1 MSRSAA
7 LTCSVSAGALFSLL
21 AWGPT
26 AVAAPVTHHG
36 LWPTADTEGW
46 TCRLCPDQ
54 SRRDISITAGVG
66 YVSEESPRFGDYTG
80 LDSEGG
86 YGIGAAQMRY
96 RDGEKRYF
104 EAEIDNAG
112 LDSRHL
118 AARGGEQGE
127 YHVELNYRRT
137 PHFVAE
143 GAQTVFTRVSSQT
156 LALPSAWEPSSST
169 RSMELDN
176 ILYHLPLGVD
186 RDTFTMKATGHHQ
199 SAWQYGLDYHRT
211 EQSGHRLQGASFQ
224 TQASILPIPVDRS
237 TDQVQARI
245 GYVQESWQMQ
255 VALFNSSFKNQ
266 ASSVNWQNPFTPLAE
281 GGDWGQMAME
291 PTNSASQLILSG
303 SWQPLRM
310 LHGSGRVS
318 VGRMEQNEWFLEP
331 TVNPVIGFV
340 DLPGT
345 DLDGRVDTLNGHV
358 RLVLRPLSR
367 LTMTGELWVD
377 ERDNRT
383 ARIEYPQV
391 RTDLALAQARW
402 NNPYSF
408 KRQGGK
414 ARADLKT
421 GARTSIAAG
430 ASREEFDR
438 TWQETEKTSTTDYWG
453 ELRADP
459 VDRLNAHLRFG
470 QERRRFMENYTPLPD
485 LTSPENPLLRKFHL
499 GERDRDFAR
508 ASLSYQP
515 RSNVSVALSLDYAA
529 DDYHNTLIGLTG
541 AHDISQTLDLS
552 STPIDNL
559 TVYAFFSRQRIDSQ
573 QSGSERFSL
582 PDWTG
587 RQKDTVLTSGFG
599 LEQRELKESIDVGL
613 DFSNSRGNGIM
624 EVRTRA
630 TTPGFPELKTN
641 IQTLQLY
648 SRYRVNETFSLRLD
662 YWYEKFSM
670 NDFFIDNIAPD
681 TLANVLSVGQEANDY
696 SVHVAGLSVIYRF

>member
-1 MSRSAA
+1 MRRYPD
-7 LTCSVSAGALFSLL
+7 LTCSVSGLVTLL
-21 AWGPT
+21 LCT
-26 AVAAPVTHHG
+26 QAVAAPPSHG
-36 LWPTADTEGW
+36 LWPTADSDGW
-46 TCRLCPDQ
+46 DCSQCPEQ

-80 LDSEGG
+80 LDSEGAFA
-86 YGIGAAQMRY
+86 IGAADVRY
-96 RDGEKRYF
+96 RDGQKRFF
-104 EAEIDNAG
+104 EAAIDNAG

-127 YHVELNYRRT
+127 YEVELDYRRT
-137 PHFVAE
+137 PHFIAE
-143 GAQTVFTRVSSQT
+143 GARTVYTGVSSQT
-156 LALPSAWEPSSST
+156 LALPPSWEPAGST
-169 RSMELDN
+169 RSMDLESN
-176 ILYHLPLGVD
+176 LYDLPLGVD
-186 RDTFTMKATGHHQ
+186 RDTFSIAATGHHQ
-199 SAWQYGLDYHRT
+199 SAWQYGLDYHRI

-224 TQASILPIPVDRS
+224 TNASILPIPVDRT

-255 VALFNSSFKNQ
+255 VAFLNSSFKNNDS
-266 ASSVNWQNPFTPLAE
+266 AINWQNPFTPLAE
-281 GGDWGQMAME
+281 GGDWGRMALE
-291 PTNSASQLILSG
+291 PANSASQLIVSG
-303 SWQPLRM
+303 SWQPLNM
-310 LHGSGRVS
+310 LQGSGRVS
-318 VGRMEQNEWFLEP
+318 VGRMEQNEWFLAP

-345 DLDGRVDTLNGHV
+345 DLDGQVDTLNGHL
-358 RLVLRPLSR
+358 RLVVRPLAPLS
-367 LTMTGELWVD
+367 LTGEVWVD

-383 ARIEYPQV
+383 TRAEYIQV
-391 RTDLALAQARW
+391 RTDLAVAQARW

-438 TWQETEKTSTTDYWG
+438 TWQETEKTSTTDYWA

-459 VDRLNAHLRFG
+459 IDRLNARLRVG
-470 QERRRFMENYTPLPD
+470 QERRRFMEDYAPLPD
-485 LTSPENPLLRKFHL
+485 LTSQENPLLRKFHL

-515 RSNVSVALSLDYAA
+515 LARVSVALSLDYAA
-529 DDYHNTLIGLTG
+529 DDYRNTLIGLTD
-541 AHDISQTLDLS
+541 AYDLSQTLDLS
-552 STPIDNL
+552 STPVDDL
-559 TVYAFFSRQRIDSQ
+559 TVYAFFSRQRIDSR
-573 QSGSERFSL
+573 QSGSESFAL

-587 RQKDTVLTSGFG
+587 RQKDTVITSGFG
-599 LEQRELKESIDVGL
+599 LEQRELKESIDLGL
-613 DFSNSRGNGIM
+613 DFSSSRGTGVM
-624 EVRTRA
+624 EVQTRTGA
-630 TTPGFPELKTN
+630 PGFPELKTDVN
-641 IQTLQLY
+641 TLQLY
-648 SRYRVNETFSLRLD
+648 GRYRVNETLSLRLD

-670 NDFFIDNIAPD
+670 DDFFIDNVAPD